1 MFSRWR
7 YRSGCCCFN
16 MIMGSVWRS
25 NDLAAPSSRNSM
37 SSKTIYITIITQFQ
51 ILRTLQTKRKRRNV
65 LPWWQTA
72 FRFYFNKC
80 EQCRKVSPTCSYKSI
95 SFLSGSLSGW
105 TAWRTVSQWPLF
117 ISPTKLS
124 TLSTVFK
131 VIPVSSCRK
140 HNKLSVPYETTGI
153 PILTFTYG
161 KQAPP
166 DAHRRKFS
174 NIFFKLLFLQQLLL
188 LLMYLQSCQGS
199 W

>member
-51 ILRTLQTKRKRRNV
+51 MLRTLQTKRKRRNV

-72 FRFYFNKC
+72 FTFYFNKC
-80 EQCRKVSPTCSYKSI
+80 EQCRKVSLTCSYKSI

-105 TAWRTVSQWPLF
+105 IAWRTVSQWPLF

-140 HNKLSVPYETTGI
+140 HNKLNVPY
-153 PILTFTYG
+153 
-161 KQAPP
+161 
-166 DAHRRKFS
+166 
-174 NIFFKLLFLQQLLL
+174 
-188 LLMYLQSCQGS
+188 C
-199 W
+199 

>member
-37 SSKTIYITIITQFQ
+37 SSKTIYIRIIKQVQMSMTMR
-51 ILRTLQTKRKRRNV
+51 IKRRRGNV
-65 LPWWQTA
+65 LFQWLTVFMLW
-72 FRFYFNKC
+72 FNKSD
-80 EQCRKVSPTCSYKSI
+80 QCRKISPTCSYRSI
-95 SFLSGSLSGW
+95 SFLSGSFSGW
-105 TAWRTVSQWPLF
+105 MACKTVSQWPLF

-140 HNKLSVPYETTGI
+140 HEKPSIFTL
-153 PILTFTYG
+153 LTAYQW
-161 KQAPP
+161 K
-166 DAHRRKFS
+166 S
-174 NIFFKLLFLQQLLL
+174 
-188 LLMYLQSCQGS
+188 
-199 W
+199 